1 MIKVIDV
8 DGLFDEYISDYV
20 YANVG
25 KVTPEEIENKIPELY
40 DKFGNEQNDKLDG
53 KTPNTYY
60 ADASAKELVDALK
73 KHVEEGVPV
82 SDFLCEA
89 LRDGDSETELVNALS
104 DDGNEEFILYVMN
117 VLSDKGSTKACK
129 RYLEFVLWDYSE
141 PIREL
146 ATELLGEM
154 ANLVKDDIINQFRE
168 VDLDKKA
175 CLTEIL
181 SKAEK
186 DDRIFDILIE
196 QFAVNQDEIPLYA
209 NYLARYGDERA
220 LPFLLTAIE
229 NEKIKY
235 SDFNELKFAIESLG
249 GEYTKE
255 RDFTADATYKIIKGN
270 K

>member
-8 DGLFDEYISDYV
+8 DGLFDSYISDYV
-20 YANVG
+20 YSNVG
-25 KVTPEEIENKIPELY
+25 KATPEEIENKIPELY
-40 DKFGNEQNDKLDG
+40 EKFGDEKNDALDG

-60 ADASAKELVDALK
+60 TEASATELVETLK
-73 KHVEEGVPV
+73 KHIETEVPV
-82 SDFLCEA
+82 SDYLCEA
-89 LRDGDSETELVNALS
+89 LRDGDSEDELVKALAE
-104 DDGNEEFILYVMN
+104 DGDEEFMLYIMN
-117 VLSDKGSTKACK
+117 VLSDKGSVKACK

-146 ATELLGEM
+146 ATELLGGM
-154 ANLVKDDIINQFRE
+154 ANLVKDDIINQFKE
-168 VDLDKKA
+168 TSGEKKV

-181 SKAEK
+181 SKADK

-196 QFAVNQDEIPLYA
+196 QFALNQDEIPLYA

-220 LPFLLTAIE
+220 LPFLMTAIE

-235 SDFNELKFAIESLG
+235 SDFNELKFAIEALG

-255 RDFTADATYKIIKGN
+255 RDFSADATYKKIKES